1 MTPVLSIRDL
11 QVSYGNVVAVRR
23 ASLAV
28 DAGEVLALIGETG
41 SGKTSVA
48 HSVVGLLPA
57 SARAAGSITIAGQPI
72 LGLRRRE
79 LRQTRGSVMSFIPQD
94 AMAALNPVLT
104 VRRQVAEIFEAH
116 RGSSR
121 ATARTAAVQALERVR
136 LQDPE
141 AVSRLYPHQLSGG
154 MRQRVMIA
162 MALALE
168 PALIV
173 ADEPTTALD
182 VSTQA
187 EILALIR
194 ELRTEFGAAILW
206 ITHDM
211 GVVAELADTV
221 AVMYA
226 GQIVEVGSSRRLLAE
241 PMHPYTSALLRTRE
255 DLHSGHP
262 GDPLYQIRGT
272 PPSPQAGLTGC
283 WFHPRCEFADQICRE
298 ADPEL
303 KAGRPDTGRTA
314 AVACHHPLSATLER
328 STS

>member
-1 MTPVLSIRDL
+1 MTTVLSIRDL
-11 QVSYGNVVAVRR
+11 EVSYGNVVAVRR

-28 DAGEVLALIGETG
+28 DAGEVLALTGETG

-57 SARAAGSITIAGQPI
+57 SARTAGSITVAGQPI

-121 ATARTAAVQALERVR
+121 ATARAAAVQALERVR
-136 LQDPE
+136 LQNPE

-194 ELRTEFGAAILW
+194 ELRTELGAAILW

-226 GQIVEVGSSRRLLAE
+226 GQIVEIDSSRRLLAE
-241 PMHPYTSALLRTRE
+241 PRHPYTSALLRTRD
-255 DLHSGHP
+255 DLLSGHP

-298 ADPEL
+298 ADPGL
-303 KAGRPDTGRTA
+303 AASQGA

>member
-1 MTPVLSIRDL
+1 MTTVLSIRDL
-11 QVSYGNVVAVRR
+11 QVSYRNVVAVRR

-57 SARAAGSITIAGQPI
+57 SARTAGSITVAGQPI

-136 LQDPE
+136 LQNPE

-194 ELRTEFGAAILW
+194 ELRTELGAAILW

-226 GQIVEVGSSRRLLAE
+226 GQIVEIDSSRRLLAE
-241 PMHPYTSALLRTRE
+241 PRHPYTSALLRTRD
-255 DLHSGHP
+255 DLLSGHP

-298 ADPEL
+298 ADPGL
-303 KAGRPDTGRTA
+303 AASQVA

>member
-1 MTPVLSIRDL
+1 VTPVLSISDL
-11 QVSYGNVVAVRR
+11 QVSYGTAVAVRR
-23 ASLAV
+23 ASLTV
-28 DAGEVLALIGETG
+28 EAGQALALIGETG

-48 HSVVGLLPA
+48 HSVVGLLPTN
-57 SARAAGSITIAGQPI
+57 ARAVGSITVAGQPV
-72 LGLRRRE
+72 LGLGRRE
-79 LRQTRGSVMSFIPQD
+79 LRSIRGSVMSFIPQD

-104 VRRQVAEIFEAH
+104 VRLQVAEIFETH
-116 RGSSR
+116 QGSSR
-121 ATARTAAVQALERVR
+121 AKARSQAVEALARVR
-136 LQDPE
+136 LQDSE
-141 AVSRLYPHQLSGG
+141 TVGRLYPHQLSGG

-187 EILALIR
+187 EILALIQ
-194 ELRTEFGAAILW
+194 ELRTELGTAILW

-226 GQIVEVGSSRRLLAE
+226 GRIVEVGSSGIMLAA
-241 PMHPYTSALLRTRE
+241 PRHPYTRALLRTRE
-255 DLHSGHP
+255 DLHSGQP
-262 GDPLYQIRGT
+262 GDPLYQIRGL
-272 PPSPQAGLTGC
+272 PPSPLSGLSGC

-298 ADPEL
+298 VDPEL
-303 KAGRPDTGRTA
+303 ATIDGLL
-314 AVACHHPLSATLER
+314 VACHHPRSVTVARSA
-328 STS
+328 S

>member
-1 MTPVLSIRDL
+1 MTTVLSIRDL
-11 QVSYGNVVAVRR
+11 QVSYRNVVAVRR

-28 DAGEVLALIGETG
+28 DAGEVLALTGETG

-57 SARAAGSITIAGQPI
+57 SARTAGSITVAGQPI

-121 ATARTAAVQALERVR
+121 TTARTAAVQALERVR
-136 LQDPE
+136 LQNPE

-194 ELRTEFGAAILW
+194 ELRTELGAAILW

-226 GQIVEVGSSRRLLAE
+226 GQIVEIDSSRRLLAE
-241 PMHPYTSALLRTRE
+241 PRHPYTSALLRTRD
-255 DLHSGHP
+255 DLLSGHP

-298 ADPEL
+298 ADPGL
-303 KAGRPDTGRTA
+303 AASQGA